1 MVRFACEW
9 CGQLKDPEEVWIL
22 GFAAENLGTTAARR
36 EITVMS
42 GWDYQRAVHP
52 FAVHFCSVEHK
63 DKYVDAL
70 FNTTPVPLVT
80 EVRKTRHANVPTER
94 MVVRKTAKKRRVS

>member
-9 CGQLKDPEEVWIL
+9 CGELKDPDEVWIL
-22 GFAAENLGTTAARR
+22 GYAAENLGTTAARR

-63 DKYVDAL
+63 DNYVDAL
-70 FNTTPVPLVT
+70 FKTTPVPLVT
-80 EVRKTRHANVPTER
+80 EVRKTKRVVPKER
-94 MVVRKTAKKRRVS
+94 VVVRKTTTRKRRVS

>member
-9 CGQLKDPEEVWIL
+9 CGELKDPDEVWIL
-22 GFAAENLGTTAARR
+22 GYAAENLGTTAARR

-63 DKYVDAL
+63 DNYVDAL
-70 FNTTPVPLVT
+70 FKTTPVPLVT
-80 EVRKTRHANVPTER
+80 EVRNTKRVVPKER
-94 MVVRKTAKKRRVS
+94 VVVRKTTTGKRRVS